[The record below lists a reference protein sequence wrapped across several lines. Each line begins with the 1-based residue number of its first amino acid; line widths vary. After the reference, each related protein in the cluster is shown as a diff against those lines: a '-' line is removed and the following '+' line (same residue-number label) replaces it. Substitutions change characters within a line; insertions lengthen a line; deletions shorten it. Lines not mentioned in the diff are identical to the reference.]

1 MFLTPVHAF
10 LVRNQRCGTGY
21 FKGGKHKDG
30 LLECPME
37 TCDLEFKV
45 KPISLI
51 AQLSL
56 EKFSCWSIGLEKEE
70 KGRFRQNRG
79 GPGESNKGETQHKI

>member
-1 MFLTPVHAF
+1 
-10 LVRNQRCGTGY
+10 
-21 FKGGKHKDG
+21 
-30 LLECPME
+30 ME

-56 EKFSCWSIGLEKEE
+56 EKFSCWNTGLEKEE
-70 KGRFRQNRG
+70 MGRFRQNWG
-79 GPGESNKGETQHKI
+79 GPDESNKGETQYKI

>member
-1 MFLTPVHAF
+1 
-10 LVRNQRCGTGY
+10 
-21 FKGGKHKDG
+21 
-30 LLECPME
+30 ME

-56 EKFSCWSIGLEKEE
+56 EKFSCRVQVRRRRRWVDLDRIRVAQVSVT
-70 KGRFRQNRG
+70 KGDIAKNLRLFEVQ
-79 GPGESNKGETQHKI
+79 IF